1 MTKPTT
7 ILQGIRT
14 KTEISARDAG
24 SLRDPC
30 GILAGSLRDSC
41 GILAGF
47 LRANSFQLFPK
58 PTLSKSFQNDVFID
72 FYDGSTRFPNS
83 FQNSFPSQLF
93 PTLSRE
99 RRGTPTRIPQGFR
112 KDPAR
117 IPHPLREFS
126 FWCEFFARYLS
137 VFQFFLRSQLFPT
150 LSHLL
155 AFGPLKFS
163 PKFPHPNDIPSIK
176 HQRWCQQTTI
186 NLVFAGGTFRVER
199 HERQVLEQNQS

>member
-1 MTKPTT
+1 MNKRTT

-99 RRGTPTRIPQGFR
+99 RRGHPQESRKDSARIPQGSRTPCGNFR
-112 KDPAR
+112 FGVNSLQDICPF
-117 IPHPLREFS
+117 FS
-126 FWCEFFARYLS
+126 FSCGANSF
-137 VFQFFLRSQLFPT
+137 QLFPT
-150 LSHLL
+150 CWLL
-155 AFGPLKFS
+155 APLSLVQSS
-163 PKFPHPNDIPSIK
+163 PI
-176 HQRWCQQTTI
+176 Q
-186 NLVFAGGTFRVER
+186 
-199 HERQVLEQNQS
+199 